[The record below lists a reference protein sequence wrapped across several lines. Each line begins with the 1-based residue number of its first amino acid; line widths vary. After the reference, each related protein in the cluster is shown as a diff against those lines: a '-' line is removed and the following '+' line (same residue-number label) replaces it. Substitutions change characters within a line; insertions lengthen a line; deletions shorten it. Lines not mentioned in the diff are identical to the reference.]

1 MKINNINKQYGLLA
15 LATCLIIAV
24 VYYEIPQNHYE
35 RYKIRQARNEI
46 EKEGVILYQHEKD
59 DIQKRRLNKA
69 KNTKGS
75 DAHFEPQV
83 IKGVMSHQQRL
94 FHKFGDKVKL
104 GACNLFL

>member
-46 EKEGVILYQHEKD
+46 EKEGVILYQHEK
-59 DIQKRRLNKA
+59 
-69 KNTKGS
+69 G
-75 DAHFEPQV
+75 
-83 IKGVMSHQQRL
+83 
-94 FHKFGDKVKL
+94 
-104 GACNLFL
+104 